1 MLQFVPLLPTM
12 SFRSGALGWC
22 TLAVTGVLCLAG
34 VGSPRAAAQVA
45 VQAEEQARAAALE
58 RDAAARIETLRR
70 DSESLANQA
79 NSLLGQ
85 VRRLEV
91 ERERAASE
99 LAALDSELERT
110 ARVLTE
116 TSQQID
122 QLQAEL
128 DRQRPLIEARL
139 VETYKLGQARYAR
152 LLLGIDNLQGLGRA
166 YRMVTE
172 LARLDRQRVETYRIT
187 LGALDSTRL
196 ALEERQAEDRRLRAQ
211 ARAAQQALEDS
222 LVEQHALMRRIA
234 ERRDLNEQFTAELR
248 RSRQLLQATLAAM
261 AGNAPAGPVPP
272 GLPLRP
278 FQGAL
283 PWPASGETTRATNE
297 PGPDEGTVI
306 VRDGIEITAR
316 QGVAVR
322 AIHQGRVVF
331 ADRFTGFGNLVIVDH
346 GAEAFSVYGYLSV
359 LAARRDALVD
369 RGQILGSVG
378 RSVAGNAALYFEL
391 RIDGSPVDPLEW
403 LEEIEIP

>member
-1 MLQFVPLLPTM
+1 M

-58 RDAAARIETLRR
+58 RDAAARIEILRR

-196 ALEERQAEDRRLRAQ
+196 ALEERQA
-211 ARAAQQALEDS
+211 
-222 LVEQHALMRRIA
+222 
-234 ERRDLNEQFTAELR
+234 
-248 RSRQLLQATLAAM
+248 
-261 AGNAPAGPVPP
+261 
-272 GLPLRP
+272 
-278 FQGAL
+278 
-283 PWPASGETTRATNE
+283 
-297 PGPDEGTVI
+297 
-306 VRDGIEITAR
+306 
-316 QGVAVR
+316 
-322 AIHQGRVVF
+322 
-331 ADRFTGFGNLVIVDH
+331 
-346 GAEAFSVYGYLSV
+346 
-359 LAARRDALVD
+359 
-369 RGQILGSVG
+369 
-378 RSVAGNAALYFEL
+378 
-391 RIDGSPVDPLEW
+391 
-403 LEEIEIP
+403 